1 MPTAQERHALAFL
14 TGLALLA
21 VGVRALGVQ
30 RFDAHV
36 AAANAGQAPP
46 ASLAERALAAQ
57 AAAVDSA
64 ARAPRRGRGASRRDT
79 TRRSSRG
86 ARAPKLPTASA
97 PPPPPAP
104 VNVNTAT
111 AEELERLPRVGPAL
125 ARRIVEWRE
134 RHGPFSAADDLRHVR
149 GIGPSTVRQ
158 LDTLVTFS
166 GRHSPLDGEGPPS
179 PAYHSSSAF

>member
-30 RFDAHV
+30 RFDAQI
-36 AAANAGQAPP
+36 AASNAGQAPP
-46 ASLAERALAAQ
+46 TSLGERALAAQ

-64 ARAPRRGRGASRRDT
+64 ARVPRRPRGAA
-79 TRRSSRG
+79 RRSSSRQ
-86 ARAPKLPTASA
+86 A
-97 PPPPPAP
+97 PAP
-104 VNVNTAT
+104 ILPKASSLARPPEPVNINTAT
-111 AEELERLPRVGPAL
+111 AQELERLPRVGPAL

-166 GRHSPLDGEGPPS
+166 GRHSPLDGEGPSS
-179 PAYHSSSAF
+179 PAYHSSSAY